1 MWELDFT
8 CPPCMVDSLISLPEV
23 TASDGAPYLLQL
35 SYAMLRSHSARLAMS
50 TWKNYIR
57 CVDRSV
63 SFMQDTGIV
72 CFPVLN
78 ERSARGAMLFFQ
90 YLKGEGLAWASL
102 KSFRSAW
109 KSFHQA
115 LGLPDPWVAY
125 PGLAMLT
132 AGLQRQVSTP
142 PLPKVGLTIVMIKE
156 LVRYVH
162 HHEPLFRK
170 AGNHN
175 VADVLLRDLV
185 AVLLGFFAMRR
196 SDELFVNKA
205 HTHGILMR
213 HVVLIPSSHLSLW
226 VQGQKTDQLGQGHAV
241 TLAWV
246 TGSGIQLGWW
256 VQRLLERLKQCDIS
270 YPSSPLFLP
279 TIGNQGF
286 RRVPVGQVVGKPMT
300 FQRLFP
306 KVFPVFE
313 RFPAMLKLFNW
324 HSCRRGGA
332 THGYWSEVSTQLLA
346 PHGGWHSEAGLK
358 GYTSA
363 SFSQRLSVTLRM

>member
-8 CPPCMVDSLISLPEV
+8 CPPCMVDSLVSLPHV
-23 TASDGAPYLLQL
+23 GPAAGAPYLLQL
-35 SYAMLRSHSARLAMS
+35 SYAMLRSQSARLALS

-57 CVDRSV
+57 CVDRSIT
-63 SFMQDTGIV
+63 FMQDSGIV

-78 ERSARGAMLFFQ
+78 ERFARGAMLFFQ
-90 YLKGEGLAWASL
+90 HLKAEGLTWASL

-125 PGLAMLT
+125 PALAMLT
-132 AGLQRQVSTP
+132 TGLQKQVSNP
-142 PLPKVGLTIVMIKE
+142 PLPKVGLTLVMVKE
-156 LVRYVH
+156 LIAYVTR
-162 HHEPLFRK
+162 HEALCRR

-185 AVLLGFFAMRR
+185 AILLGFFAMRR
-196 SDELFVNKA
+196 SDELFVNKS
-205 HTHGILMR
+205 HTHGILLR
-213 HVVLIPSSHLSLW
+213 HLTFSPPTHLSLW
-226 VQGQKTDQLGQGHAV
+226 VQGQKTDQFGHGHAV

-246 TGSGIQLGWW
+246 SGSGIQIGDW
-256 VQRLLERLKQCDIS
+256 VQRLMTRLKTCGIS
-270 YPSSPLFLP
+270 HPSSPLFLP

-286 RRVPVGQVVGKPMT
+286 RTVPVGQVVGKPMT

-306 KVFPVFE
+306 KVFPVFQ

-332 THGYWSEVSTQLLA
+332 THGYWSNVSTQLLA
-346 PHGGWHSEAGLK
+346 PHGGWHSEQGLQT
-358 GYTSA
+358 YTSA
-363 SFSQRLSVTLRM
+363 SFAQRLSVTLSM